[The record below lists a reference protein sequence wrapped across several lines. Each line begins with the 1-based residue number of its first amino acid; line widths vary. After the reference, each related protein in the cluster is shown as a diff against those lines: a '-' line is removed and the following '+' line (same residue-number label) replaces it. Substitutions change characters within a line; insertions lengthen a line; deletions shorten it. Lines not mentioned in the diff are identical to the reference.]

1 MNRDT
6 APAAFQIEFPYTD
19 EILSDFESL
28 YWAKSRLSPA
38 ARILCSAVG
47 ALGAVYFGLSLY
59 REGLNFVQIGY
70 LVVCSLMI
78 LVACSSKKRSGSDA
92 TLQKYRKYYRNKTVS
107 FLIDDTG
114 VEMKLEGQR
123 NHARSKYQQIYGL
136 FESKQCFYFVIKGK
150 AYYIVSKAALSA
162 DEADRLRSHME
173 RRCKKKFQFYE
184 L

>member
-6 APAAFQIEFPYTD
+6 APAEFSISFPYTN
-19 EILSDFESL
+19 EILSDFEAL
-28 YWAKSRLSPA
+28 YWTKGRLSPA
-38 ARILCSAVG
+38 ARIICGAVG
-47 ALGAVYFGLSLY
+47 ALGAIYFGLSLY
-59 REGLNFVQIGY
+59 REGLNFVHIGY

-92 TLQKYRKYYRNKTVS
+92 TLQKYRKYYLNKTAS
-107 FLIDDTG
+107 FRLDDNG

-136 FESKQCFYFVIKGK
+136 FETKKCFYFVIKGK
-150 AYYIVSKAALSA
+150 AYYIISKDALSEEDA
-162 DEADRLRSHME
+162 GRLRSHME
-173 RRCKKKFQFYE
+173 RRCRKKFQYYD